1 MPIKIAGNMTF
12 MTEKLVA
19 VVGAGVMGCD
29 LALDLSSHNYSVVLK
44 DLTDDLLKKAE
55 QIIRQ
60 NYKFVRLMKRDFS
73 FSVEDILSRIKFVT
87 NYQDFP
93 RAEIIIENISED
105 LADKQKVYSEL
116 KNVCQRD
123 VLFGVNTSCIPI
135 SKIAAHLPNPE
146 NVIGMHFLNPVP
158 LKNLV
163 EVIEGSETSVETLKR
178 TKDFLRSID
187 KTWIVVNDAPGF
199 VSNRILM
206 LTINESIGV
215 VHEGIAEPKDVD
227 KIFRLGFGHKMG
239 PLATADLIG
248 LDTIRDSLMIL
259 YESFGD
265 PKYLP
270 CPLLQKM
277 VKAGTLGKKTGKGFY
292 EYKH

>member
-1 MPIKIAGNMTF
+1 MTF

-105 LADKQKVYSEL
+105 LADKHKVYSEL
-116 KNVCQRD
+116 KNV
-123 VLFGVNTSCIPI
+123 
-135 SKIAAHLPNPE
+135 
-146 NVIGMHFLNPVP
+146 
-158 LKNLV
+158 
-163 EVIEGSETSVETLKR
+163 
-178 TKDFLRSID
+178 
-187 KTWIVVNDAPGF
+187 
-199 VSNRILM
+199 
-206 LTINESIGV
+206 
-215 VHEGIAEPKDVD
+215 
-227 KIFRLGFGHKMG
+227 
-239 PLATADLIG
+239 
-248 LDTIRDSLMIL
+248 
-259 YESFGD
+259 
-265 PKYLP
+265 
-270 CPLLQKM
+270 
-277 VKAGTLGKKTGKGFY
+277 
-292 EYKH
+292 